1 VLGSLVGWNLS
12 LFTLALVELILSLFI
27 VVRKVV
33 LILNFAALIIFVV
46 LIRYET
52 IFIVFPFFTVVIPV
66 TRHD

>member
-1 VLGSLVGWNLS
+1 MLGSLVGWNLS

-33 LILNFAALIIFVV
+33 PVLNFAALSIFVV

-52 IFIVFPFFTVVIPV
+52 IFIVFPFFTVVIHV

>member
-1 VLGSLVGWNLS
+1 MLGSLVGWNLS

-33 LILNFAALIIFVV
+33 LILNFAALSIFVV

-52 IFIVFPFFTVVIPV
+52 ILIVFTFFTVVINF

>member
-27 VVRKVV
+27 VIRKVV
-33 LILNFAALIIFVV
+33 LILTFAALSIFVV

-52 IFIVFPFFTVVIPV
+52 IFIVFSFFTVVILV

>member
-52 IFIVFPFFTVVIPV
+52 IFIVFPFFTVVILV